1 MRLSITIFLLFFTLF
16 AQATV
21 YKWVDKDGKIHYSDK
36 PIENS
41 EAVEFKSNTQ
51 NQIKLQIPKANA
63 SASNDDPESL
73 TQYKLSIASPAEEET
88 IRDNEGKITIMAR
101 ISPDLESKH
110 VLVLLMDGVVV
121 GTPQT
126 SPIFSLKDIDRGEH
140 NFVIKAV
147 AQNGKQLASTPPRK
161 IYLHRAIISRQGTP
175 TPFSGV
181 N

>member
-1 MRLSITIFLLFFTLF
+1 MRLSLTISLLFFTLF

-51 NQIKLQIPKANA
+51 NQIKLQMPKANA

-73 TQYKLSIASPAEEET
+73 TQYNLSIASPAEEET

-101 ISPDLESKH
+101 ISPDLDTKH

-140 NFVIKAV
+140 SFVIKAV

-175 TPFSGV
+175 TPFGGV